1 MRRTSYLVPLVLV
14 GALTLSACEG
24 EAAQF
29 EDDPGSSASQAEDN
43 PQDAAQEDQP
53 DDGDQEAASA
63 GAEDEAETDVEADSA
78 AAAGVDVNDVGEPLA
93 TATIP
98 ATVQGDEDATMEVA
112 VHSMVR
118 DGDVVLGTF
127 SFQVQSDARGVAPAW
142 IYSYL
147 GSRSWQPYFVD
158 TVNLTRHD
166 VVSGTGVEAAT
177 SSQKL
182 KFLPGQTI
190 YGYAVFAAPPPDVTT
205 VTLSLVEGTPT
216 VEVELR

>member
-53 DDGDQEAASA
+53 DDGGQESASA
-63 GAEDEAETDVEADSA
+63 DAEDEADVEADSA

-98 ATVQGDEDATMEVA
+98 ATVQGDEDATLEVA

-118 DGDVVLGTF
+118 DGDVVHGTF

-166 VVSGTGVEAAT
+166 VVSGTGVKAAT
-177 SSQKL
+177 SSQEV

-190 YGYAVFAAPPPDVTT
+190 YGYAVFAAPPPDVTA

>member
-1 MRRTSYLVPLVLV
+1 MRRASRILPLVLA
-14 GALTLSACEG
+14 GALALSACEG

-29 EDDPGSSASQAEDN
+29 EDTDSSASQAQEET
-43 PQDAAQEDQP
+43 QDEAPEEQA
-53 DDGDQEAASA
+53 DDGDEEAATE
-63 GAEDEAETDVEADSA
+63 GQQTETDVEADSA
-78 AAAGVDVNDVGEPLA
+78 ARAGVDVDDVGEALA
-93 TATIP
+93 TATVP

-118 DGDVVLGTF
+118 DGDVVHGTF

-147 GSRSWQPYFVD
+147 GNRSWKPYFID

-166 VVSGTGVEAAT
+166 VVSGSGLKAAT
-177 SSQKL
+177 SSQDL
-182 KFLPGQTI
+182 KFLPGQTV
-190 YGYAVFAAPPPDVTT
+190 YGYAIFAAPPQDVTT